1 MSDNAEAG
9 IARTQAA
16 VAKSKGAAGL
26 KEHHNWNIAYLN
38 ERILVS
44 LMAIATLGLIV
55 LWATA
60 TSKLVIY
67 GSFAVVIALTFLW
80 GFVRIKRIEADK
92 RQQAR
97 QAESW
102 QSGNSSD
109 QRESVNTD

>member
-1 MSDNAEAG
+1 MMQSEMYMHQLDRSPVDTWHHTISPATVAAWHDRRDETMSDNAEAG
-9 IARTQAA
+9 IAGTQAA

-44 LMAIATLGLIV
+44 LMAIATLGVIV

-67 GSFAVVIALTFLW
+67 GSFAVVIAPTF
-80 GFVRIKRIEADK
+80 
-92 RQQAR
+92 
-97 QAESW
+97 
-102 QSGNSSD
+102 
-109 QRESVNTD
+109 